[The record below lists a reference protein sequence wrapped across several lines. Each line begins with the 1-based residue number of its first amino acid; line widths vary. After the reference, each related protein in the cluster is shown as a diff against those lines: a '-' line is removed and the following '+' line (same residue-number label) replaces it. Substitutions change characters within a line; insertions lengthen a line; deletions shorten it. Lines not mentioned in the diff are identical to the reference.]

1 MSTNIQKNQITEG
14 IIWRQLLLF
23 FFPILLGTFFQQLY
37 NTIDSVIVG
46 QFVGK
51 EALAAVGGSSAQIVA
66 FVVGFFTGLS
76 SGASVTIAQFFGA
89 KDSRSA
95 NKGLHTAYAIAA
107 FGGLILTV
115 SGIILTPFLLEMMN
129 TPADIV
135 ADSAVYLRIYFAG
148 IIFVLIYNMGS
159 AILRATGDSKRPLYY
174 LIVCCII
181 NIVLDVLFVIV
192 FHMGVMGVAVATLI
206 AQAVSAVLVT
216 LKLMRSEGILK
227 LSVKQIRFHGSIL
240 KMQLKLG
247 LPTGF
252 EAILFSITN
261 IAIQSAV
268 NTFGTDT
275 TAAWSA
281 YGKLDAIFWMVSTA
295 FGIAITTFVGQNYG
309 AGKMDRVR
317 KSTARSRKRRRSG
330 SHYSAWRLRPSHRMA
345 CRHAENLT
353 DDIGDYFKLSGNMGY
368 HSACI
373 YHLLYIHNP

>member
-240 KMQLKLG
+240 KMQLNSDCRPDLKRSCSLLQI
-247 LPTGF
+247 LPFNLLST
-252 EAILFSITN
+252 L
-261 IAIQSAV
+261 SARTQPPHGQPTE
-268 NTFGTDT
+268 NWTQFFG
-275 TAAWSA
+275 WSA
-281 YGKLDAIFWMVSTA
+281 L
-295 FGIAITTFVGQNYG
+295 
-309 AGKMDRVR
+309 
-317 KSTARSRKRRRSG
+317 RSELRSQ
-330 SHYSAWRLRPSHRMA
+330 
-345 CRHAENLT
+345 
-353 DDIGDYFKLSGNMGY
+353 
-368 HSACI
+368 HS
-373 YHLLYIHNP
+373 